1 MLYWDDVGESEL
13 EDPMLEWS
21 RYWSRVDKVIYST
34 TLTETRMRRATLRS
48 GFDVAEVERW
58 KAEAERRR
66 LPAVRDPE

>member
-1 MLYWDDVGESEL
+1 M
-13 EDPMLEWS
+13 
-21 RYWSRVDKVIYST
+21 IYST